1 VALFD
6 HMSDERR
13 RQLIGVL
20 LLFLGLLIAVSL
32 GTHVYF
38 TRSGG
43 LGPDVWTTHLG
54 VQNRQIA
61 NWMFDLLGIAAWVI
75 PTLLVMWGWN
85 RARGTDP
92 ERLALRSVFL
102 TAVAMTVIALV
113 SLVAGGRGTS
123 ISGVV
128 GAFIADLGTRH
139 IGKVG
144 TFLAG
149 VGILVAVTLLT
160 TEFDIEVLLRPFERA
175 AAALGRLASSLGAA
189 LAGLLKGGG
198 NTRPKAKK
206 EKTPERAPQIRVHDQ
221 PVEAARAVPAAD
233 LRRPPPRED
242 PAVAAARPAPK
253 RAPAIMEASRAPRA
267 AAPRPRPAPSPANFR
282 LPPLSLLDD
291 PPETARAQVSR
302 EELLARSK
310 LLEEKLADFGVVAAV
325 TQVHPGP
332 IITRFEIEPARGV
345 KVSQIAHLQD
355 DLALAMKATAIRII
369 APIPGRGA
377 VGIEIPNE
385 HPASVY
391 LKDILAS
398 EPFQQL
404 KSEIPLS
411 LGKDTTGRVYCSDLA
426 KMPHLLV
433 AGATGSGKSICLNA
447 LLTGILFRSTPEQV
461 RFLLIDPK
469 RLELPRYS
477 GIPHLIAPVVTDP
490 KPAGMALQW
499 LVGEMDRRYDILS
512 ALTVRD
518 IYGFNERIAS
528 KEDLEAL
535 PPDDRVRLPHI
546 VVVVDEFADLMLRA
560 PRDVEAP
567 VQRLAQMARAVGI
580 HLVFA
585 TQRPSVDVITG
596 VIKANFA
603 SRIAFRVISM
613 TDSRTVLDRNGA
625 ETLLGSGDML
635 FLPTGKP
642 DPIRLHGAYISNE
655 ETARLVSYLRR
666 QGAPA
671 YLFDFDD
678 QKGMAQLAASKE
690 DELYDKALEIV
701 VGTQMGSTSLLQ
713 RRLSIGYARAGR
725 LMDILEL
732 NGVVGAFKGSKC
744 RDVLVG
750 PEYLE
755 TAARRPE
762 PPVKAAAK
770 AHIPPDDVDE
780 VFEDEDLPHEEV
792 EEEPWSDDHEDE
804 EVEEE
809 DEEGA
814 GTPAVKKPRPRSDDE
829 DEYEEEDVTYDDE
842 DDEEEEE
849 EEGDDGDDHER

>member
-1 VALFD
+1 
-6 HMSDERR
+6 
-13 RQLIGVL
+13 
-20 LLFLGLLIAVSL
+20 
-32 GTHVYF
+32 
-38 TRSGG
+38 
-43 LGPDVWTTHLG
+43 
-54 VQNRQIA
+54 
-61 NWMFDLLGIAAWVI
+61 
-75 PTLLVMWGWN
+75 
-85 RARGTDP
+85 
-92 ERLALRSVFL
+92 
-102 TAVAMTVIALV
+102 
-113 SLVAGGRGTS
+113 
-123 ISGVV
+123 
-128 GAFIADLGTRH
+128 
-139 IGKVG
+139 
-144 TFLAG
+144 
-149 VGILVAVTLLT
+149 VAVTLLT
-160 TEFDIEVLLRPFERA
+160 TEFDIDVLVAPFLAIGRGLSRLGAWA
-175 AAALGRLASSLGAA
+175 AAAVTGA
-189 LAGLLKGGG
+189 LKGDGREG
-198 NTRPKAKK
+198 R
-206 EKTPERAPQIRVHDQ
+206 
-221 PVEAARAVPAAD
+221 ARAKPKPAS
-233 LRRPPPRED
+233 
-242 PAVAAARPAPK
+242 AAARVPKIAAAADRVVAAP
-253 RAPAIMEASRAPRA
+253 APRA
-267 AAPRPRPAPSPANFR
+267 EEREERGPDPAPRPAPRKTPAIVESARPQRPAPPRPRPAPSGDFR

-291 PPETARAQVSR
+291 PPDTARAQVSR

-345 KVSQIAHLQD
+345 KVAQIAHLQD

-391 LKDILAS
+391 LKDVLAS
-398 EPFQQL
+398 EGYQQVR
-404 KSEIPLS
+404 SEIPLAI
-411 LGKDTTGRVYCSDLA
+411 GKDTTGRVYCSDLA

-447 LLTGILFRSTPEQV
+447 ILTGILFRSTPEQV

-469 RLELPRYS
+469 RLELTRYA
-477 GIPHLIAPVVTDP
+477 GIPHLMAPVVTDA

-528 KEDLEAL
+528 KDDLDAL
-535 PPDDRVRLPHI
+535 PAEDRVRLPHI

-635 FLPTGKP
+635 FLPTGRP
-642 DPIRLHGAYISNE
+642 DPMRAHGAYISNE
-655 ETARLVSYLRR
+655 ETARLVSFLRR
-666 QGAPA
+666 QGKPA
-671 YLFDFDD
+671 YFFDFDD
-678 QKGMAQLAASKE
+678 EKGVAQLAASKE
-690 DELYDKALEIV
+690 DELFEKALEIV

-725 LMDILEL
+725 LMDILEM
-732 NGVVGAFKGSKC
+732 NGVVGPYKGSKC

-755 TAARRPE
+755 TANRSAAQRP
-762 PPVKAAAK
+762 ASSSR
-770 AHIPPDDVDE
+770 AH
-780 VFEDEDLPHEEV
+780 LPHEDDDALDDDEV
-792 EEEPWSDDHEDE
+792 VHEDPEEDSWEDDHGPEEEE
-804 EVEEE
+804 ENA
-809 DEEGA
+809 EEGEGA
-814 GTPAVKKPRPRSDDE
+814 AKKRRPRTDEE
-829 DEYEEEDVTYDDE
+829 DEYEEENVEYDDE
-842 DDEEEEE
+842 DDEDDDEDD
-849 EEGDDGDDHER
+849 EGDDEDRDR

>member
-1 VALFD
+1 VAVFD

-20 LLFLGLLIAVSL
+20 LLFLGLLIAASL

-38 TRSGG
+38 IRSGD

-54 VQNRQIA
+54 VQNRQVA
-61 NWMFDLLGIAAWVI
+61 NWMFDLLGIGAWVI

-85 RARGTDP
+85 RVRGTNA

-113 SLVAGGRGTS
+113 SLVAGDRGTS
-123 ISGVV
+123 ISGIV

-149 VGILVAVTLLT
+149 AGILVAVTLLT
-160 TEFDIEVLLRPFERA
+160 TEFDIDVLLTPFERA
-175 AAALGRLASSLGAA
+175 GAALGRLAKRLWTA
-189 LAGLLKGGG
+189 LVGLLKGGG
-198 NTRPKAKK
+198 KAKP
-206 EKTPERAPQIRVHDQ
+206 KTKPERAAPERAPQIRVHEQ
-221 PVEAARAVPAAD
+221 PAATRPAAAAEQ
-233 LRRPPPRED
+233 RRPAPRED
-242 PAVAAARPAPK
+242 AAVAAGRP
-253 RAPAIMEASRAPRA
+253 APRA
-267 AAPRPRPAPSPANFR
+267 APAIVEASRTPRTGPPRPRPASTANFR

-490 KPAGMALQW
+490 KHAGMALQW

-518 IYGFNERIAS
+518 IYGFNGRIAS

-678 QKGMAQLAASKE
+678 QKGMAQLAASKG

-725 LMDILEL
+725 LMDLLEL
-732 NGVVGAFKGSKC
+732 NGVVGTFKGSKC

-755 TAARRPE
+755 TAARQSDGPAPR
-762 PPVKAAAK
+762 AAK
-770 AHIPPDDVDE
+770 AHIPPDDEDE

-792 EEEPWSDDHEDE
+792 EEDEAWSDEDHEE
-804 EVEEE
+804 ETEEGEEE
-809 DEEGA
+809 A
-814 GTPAVKKPRPRSDDE
+814 GTPATKKRRPHADDE
-829 DEYEEEDVTYDDE
+829 DEYEEEDVTCDDEDDE
-842 DDEEEEE
+842 DDEEDEDEDG
-849 EEGDDGDDHER
+849 GDRER

>member
-1 VALFD
+1 
-6 HMSDERR
+6 M
-13 RQLIGVL
+13 
-20 LLFLGLLIAVSL
+20 
-32 GTHVYF
+32 YF
-38 TRSGG
+38 TRSGD

-61 NWMFDLLGIAAWVI
+61 TWMFDLLGIGAWVI

-85 RARGTDP
+85 RVRGTDTV
-92 ERLALRSVFL
+92 RLALRSVFL
-102 TAVAMTVIALV
+102 TAVAMTLIALV
-113 SLVAGGRGTS
+113 SLLAGGRGTS
-123 ISGVV
+123 VSGVV

-139 IGKVG
+139 IGKLG
-144 TFLAG
+144 SFLAG
-149 VGILVAVTLLT
+149 VGIIVAVTLLT
-160 TEFDIEVLLRPFERA
+160 TEFDIDVLLAPFERA
-175 AAALGRLASSLGAA
+175 GAALGRLASSLGVTIT
-189 LAGLLKGGG
+189 GLLKGGG
-198 NTRPKAKK
+198 NTRPKTKR
-206 EKTPERAPQIRVHDQ
+206 ERTPERAPQIRVHDQ
-221 PVEAARAVPAAD
+221 PAEAARPAPSAEP
-233 LRRPPPRED
+233 RKPPPRED
-242 PAVAAARPAPK
+242 PAVAAGRPAPR
-253 RAPAIMEASRAPRA
+253 RAPAIVEASRAPKA
-267 AAPRPRPAPSPANFR
+267 AAPRPRPASPANFR

-291 PPETARAQVSR
+291 PPESARAQVSR
-302 EELLARSK
+302 DELLARSK
-310 LLEEKLADFGVVAAV
+310 LLEEKLADFGVTAAV

-391 LKDILAS
+391 LKDVLAS
-398 EPFQQL
+398 EPFQQV
-404 KSEIPLS
+404 KSEIPLA

-447 LLTGILFRSTPEQV
+447 LLTGLLFRSTPEQV

-490 KPAGMALQW
+490 KHAGMALQW

-518 IYGFNERIAS
+518 IYGFNGRIAA
-528 KEDLEAL
+528 KEDLDAL

-642 DPIRLHGAYISNE
+642 DPVRLHGAYISNE

-678 QKGMAQLAASKE
+678 EKGMAQLAASKE

-713 RRLSIGYARAGR
+713 RRLSVGYARAGR
-725 LMDILEL
+725 LMDFLEM

-755 TAARRPE
+755 TAARRSE
-762 PPVKAAAK
+762 PAPSAAK

-780 VFEDEDLPHEEV
+780 VFEDEELPHPDAEGEEGWTD
-792 EEEPWSDDHEDE
+792 EDHEEDE
-804 EVEEE
+804 AEE
-809 DEEGA
+809 DEEGTA
-814 GTPAVKKPRPRSDDE
+814 TPAAKKRRPRSDDE

-842 DDEEEEE
+842 DEEDEEEEV
-849 EEGDDGDDHER
+849 DDDADNHER

>member
-1 VALFD
+1 MAVFD

-20 LLFLGLLIAVSL
+20 LLFLGLLIAVGL

-38 TRSGG
+38 TRSGD
-43 LGPDVWTTHLG
+43 LGPDVWTTRLG

-61 NWMFDLLGIAAWVI
+61 NWMFDLLGIGAWVI

-85 RARGTDP
+85 RVRGTNP

-123 ISGVV
+123 ISGIV

-149 VGILVAVTLLT
+149 VGLLVAVTLLT
-160 TEFDIEVLLRPFERA
+160 TEFDIEVLLAPFARA
-175 AAALGRLASSLGAA
+175 GAVLGRLGSSLGAA
-189 LAGLLKGGG
+189 LAGLLRGSG
-198 NTRPKAKK
+198 NGKAKVK
-206 EKTPERAPQIRVHDQ
+206 RDRTPERAPQIRVPEQ
-221 PVEAARAVPAAD
+221 PT
-233 LRRPPPRED
+233 
-242 PAVAAARPAPK
+242 AAARPALAAEQQKPAPREDPVVPAGRPALRK
-253 RAPAIMEASRAPRA
+253 APAIVVASRTPRTG
-267 AAPRPRPAPSPANFR
+267 APRPRPAGVADFR

-291 PPETARAQVSR
+291 PPGSARAQVSR

-310 LLEEKLADFGVVAAV
+310 LLEEKLADFGVTAAV

-391 LKDILAS
+391 LKDVLAS
-398 EPFQQL
+398 EPFQQV
-404 KSEIPLS
+404 KSEIPLA

-433 AGATGSGKSICLNA
+433 AGATGSGKSFCLNA
-447 LLTGILFRSTPEQV
+447 ILTGVLFRSTPEQV

-469 RLELPRYS
+469 RLELPRYA

-490 KPAGMALQW
+490 RHAGMALQW
-499 LVGEMDRRYDILS
+499 LVGEMDRRYDVLS
-512 ALTVRD
+512 TLTVRD
-518 IYGFNERIAS
+518 IYGFNERIAA
-528 KEDLEAL
+528 KEDLDAL
-535 PPDDRVRLPHI
+535 PPEDRTRLAHI

-642 DPIRLHGAYISNE
+642 DPVRLHGAYISSE

-678 QKGMAQLAASKE
+678 EKGMAQLAASKE
-690 DELYDKALEIV
+690 DELYDAALEIV

-725 LMDILEL
+725 LMDFLEA

-755 TAARRPE
+755 TAARKPE
-762 PPVKAAAK
+762 PRPAATR
-770 AHIPPDDVDE
+770 AHIPPDDEDE
-780 VFEDEDLPHEEV
+780 VFEDEDLPHEDV
-792 EEEPWSDDHEDE
+792 
-804 EVEEE
+804 EE
-809 DEEGA
+809 DEAWDDEEHEEGTGGRSEEDA
-814 GTPAVKKPRPRSDDE
+814 GTPGTKKRRPQPDDQ
-829 DEYEEEDVTYDDE
+829 DEYEEEDVKYDEEEDEEGEEDE
-842 DDEEEEE
+842 DDDRE
-849 EEGDDGDDHER
+849 DHER